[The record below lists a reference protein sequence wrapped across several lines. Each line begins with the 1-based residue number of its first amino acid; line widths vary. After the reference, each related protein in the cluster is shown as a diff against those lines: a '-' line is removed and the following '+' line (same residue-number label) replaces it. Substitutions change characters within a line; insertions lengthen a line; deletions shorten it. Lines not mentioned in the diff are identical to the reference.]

1 MSDHDHHST
10 PQPLPAHG
18 PVTRPGASTLGESV
32 AHDRHTSAGHGTA
45 GHGTEGGADQDGHGH
60 ESHGHESHG
69 GIGTYMM
76 VFLALCGLTTMS
88 FFTYSSAWPWRDQ
101 PQVGWAFMMAVS
113 CTKAMLVVLFFMH
126 VLWEANWKYVL
137 TIPAAMM
144 AIFLA
149 LMLVPDIGLRTRMV
163 AQERALYM
171 PRQSDV
177 RLMERA
183 NEAGLPGSAAPAH

>member
-1 MSDHDHHST
+1 MSHPAHD
-10 PQPLPAHG
+10 PHG
-18 PVTRPGASTLGESV
+18 PVTRPGETADEALEHSA
-32 AHDRHTSAGHGTA
+32 AHDHGDDHGHG
-45 GHGTEGGADQDGHGH
+45 GVGK
-60 ESHGHESHG
+60 
-69 GIGTYMM
+69 YLL

-88 FFTYSSAWPWRDQ
+88 FLTYSPAWPWRDQ

-149 LMLVPDIGLRTRMV
+149 IMLIPDIGMRNRMV
-163 AQERALYM
+163 SQERALHM
-171 PRQSDV
+171 ARGSD
-177 RLMERA
+177 LKLLEKA
-183 NEAGLPGSAAPAH
+183 AEAAADAAAH

>member
-1 MSDHDHHST
+1 MSDHGPITRDGDLPPLHGHGDGDH
-10 PQPLPAHG
+10 ADG
-18 PVTRPGASTLGESV
+18 
-32 AHDRHTSAGHGTA
+32 HDPHAGHG
-45 GHGTEGGADQDGHGH
+45 GSLGTIVA
-60 ESHGHESHG
+60 
-69 GIGTYMM
+69 

-88 FFTYSSAWPWRDQ
+88 FFTYSSYWPWRDE

-113 CTKAMLVVLFFMH
+113 CTKALLVVLFFMH

-149 LMLVPDIGLRTRMV
+149 IMLIPDIGMRSRMLS
-163 AQERALYM
+163 QERLLYM
-171 PRQSDV
+171 ARPSDV

-183 NEAGLPGSAAPAH
+183 AAESIRPEPAH